1 MNKMEGIGKRRKD
14 IAMSNEENIYSI
26 IAGNIR
32 RERKRLCL
40 SQARLA
46 ERADISIDTIKSV
59 ERGKRAMSLDTYLRI
74 VQALETTPLALMNK
88 EQSEGY
94 IERFFVLVSERNER
108 EIEFVLHMV
117 EQILKGQDCYL
128 RQ

>member
-1 MNKMEGIGKRRKD
+1 
-14 IAMSNEENIYSI
+14 MSNEENIYSI

-94 IERFFVLVSERNER
+94 IERFFVLVHNFLSYPSICVRSLTGLTSIIKFN
-108 EIEFVLHMV
+108 
-117 EQILKGQDCYL
+117 
-128 RQ
+128 

>member
-1 MNKMEGIGKRRKD
+1 
-14 IAMSNEENIYSI
+14 MSNEENIYSI

-74 VQALETTPLALMNK
+74 VQALETTPLALMKK